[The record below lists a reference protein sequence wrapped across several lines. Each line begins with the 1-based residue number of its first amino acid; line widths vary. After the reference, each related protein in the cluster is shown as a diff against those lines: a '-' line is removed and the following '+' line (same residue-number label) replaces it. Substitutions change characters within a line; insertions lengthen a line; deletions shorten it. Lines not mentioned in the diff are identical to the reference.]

1 MAQCF
6 FSLESAKIFN
16 KLIFKDL
23 EKEGFDGLSEAL
35 IVIFPYLEAYE
46 NITVAKLANLL
57 GYSRQAMHKNIKK
70 LENSDYLTL
79 ILENK
84 KEKTI
89 HFTKKS
95 EKLMFVAN
103 ETTNKIEKELAKL
116 IGKKE
121 LEIYKINQMKIYDFL
136 KDLDT

>member
-6 FSLESAKIFN
+6 FSFESAKIFN

-35 IVIFPYLEAYE
+35 IILFPYIEE
-46 NITVAKLANLL
+46 HNNITVAKLANLL

-70 LENSDYLTL
+70 LQNLDYLIL
-79 ILENK
+79 VLENK
-84 KEKTI
+84 KEKNI

-95 EKLMFVAN
+95 EDLMIVAN
-103 ETTNKIEKELAKL
+103 QSIVRIEKELSTL

-121 LEIYKINQMKIYDFL
+121 LERYKINQMKIYNFL
-136 KDLDT
+136 KELDT